1 MARMSRTRT
10 SWILI
15 CVLAVSSVA
24 AASQSPSVRS
34 TDRAIA
40 ALMAEAESR
49 SPSFRSLVQTI
60 ERTDGIVYVE
70 RGHCGHGVHACLSH
84 SIVAG
89 EGFRLMR
96 IIVDG
101 VGSVIQLM
109 AVIGHELQHAVEL
122 LSEHAVRS
130 TAAAYL
136 YYMREAPTARD
147 SFAAF
152 ETPAAV
158 KAAIT
163 IERELE
169 NSTDFVRVTE

>member
-15 CVLAVSSVA
+15 CVLAVSSVV
-24 AASQSPSVRS
+24 AASPSPRVRS

-49 SPSFRSLVQTI
+49 SPSFRSLVRTI

-70 RGHCGHGVHACLSH
+70 RGRCGHGVHACLTH

-89 EGFRLMR
+89 ESFRLLR

-101 VGSVIQLM
+101 VGSPIQLM

-122 LSEHAVRS
+122 LSDHAVRS
-130 TAAAYL
+130 AAAAYL
-136 YYMREAPTARD
+136 YYAREAPTARD
-147 SFAAF
+147 SFAPV
-152 ETPAAV
+152 ETTAAV
-158 KAAIT
+158 RAGIT
-163 IERELE
+163 IEGELE
-169 NSTDFVRVTE
+169 HAANFVR